1 MGEGMSDHVS
11 PPATAAAKR
20 RRGGGRTSGGR
31 ARRREAR
38 QDKAPPRLP
47 YIQRGVGVYSLLD
60 DEGLSLIE
68 ANAET
73 ILKEIGME
81 FRDDP
86 EVLEIF
92 RAAGC
97 DVRGERVRFEP
108 GFCRAVI
115 QKSAPRQFRQHARNP
130 AMSVEIG
137 GANTLFCPSFGP
149 PFVHDLAGGRRYAT
163 LEDFRNFTRL
173 HHMLASV
180 HHSGGVVCEP
190 VDIPVPVRHLDMI
203 YAHLRLNDKPFMGA
217 VTAPERALDTVEMAK
232 IVFGAGFVEAH
243 CCLYSV
249 SNVNA
254 PLVLDATML
263 GALKVYAR
271 HNQAVVVSP
280 FILAGA
286 MSPVTVAG
294 TLSQLFAEVLAG
306 LALIQ
311 LIRPGAPAVFGTF
324 ASPISMQTGAPT
336 FGTPE
341 GMQIQFSAAAL
352 ARRLG
357 VPFHSVGALTASKVP
372 DAQAAY
378 ESALQLQA
386 AVLAGVNFIIHATG
400 CLEGLLTMGYEKT
413 VMDADVCGALQ
424 AFAKG
429 VDLSANAQALDA
441 VREVGPGNHYLGCQ
455 HTQRNFETAF
465 YRSTLADNKT
475 FEQWRADGGHWH
487 QERAARL
494 WRKMLED
501 YQAPPMDEA
510 VDEALQAYMARRRE
524 EIGRGA

>member
-1 MGEGMSDHVS
+1 MS
-11 PPATAAAKR
+11 AKR
-20 RRGGGRTSGGR
+20 GRSGGR
-31 ARRREAR
+31 AQRRHER
-38 QDKAPPRLP
+38 QGTAAPRLP
-47 YIQRGVGVYSLLD
+47 YIQRGVGTYRLLD

-86 EVLEIF
+86 EVLEIW
-92 RAAGC
+92 RDAGA
-97 DVRGERVRFEP
+97 DVQGERVRFEP
-108 GFCRAVI
+108 GMCRALI
-115 QKSAPRQFRQHARNP
+115 QKNAPRQFRQHARNP
-130 AMSVEIG
+130 EMSVEIG
-137 GANTLFCPSFGP
+137 GDNSLFCPSFGP
-149 PFVHDLAGGRRYAT
+149 PFVHDLEGGRRYAT
-163 LEDFRNFTRL
+163 LEDFRNFTKL

-190 VDIPVPVRHLDMI
+190 VDVAVPVRHLDMI
-203 YAHLRLNDKPFMGA
+203 YTHLRYNDKPFMGA

-232 IVFGAGFVEAH
+232 IVFGRDFVEEN

-306 LALIQ
+306 LALVQ

-341 GMQIQFSAAAL
+341 GMQIQFCAAAL

-357 VPFHSVGALTASKVP
+357 VPFHSVGALTAAKVP

-378 ESALQLQA
+378 ESAMQLQA
-386 AVLAGVNFIIHATG
+386 AFLAGVNFIIHATG

-413 VMDADVCGALQ
+413 VMDADICGALQ
-424 AFAKG
+424 AFSKG
-429 VDLSANAQALDA
+429 VDLSENAQALDA
-441 VREVGPGNHYLGCQ
+441 LREVGPGNHFLGCE

-465 YRSTLADNKT
+465 YRSSLADNKS
-475 FEQWRADGGHWH
+475 FEQWSDEGAVWH
-487 QERAARL
+487 QDRAAKL
-494 WRKMLED
+494 WRQMLKD
-501 YQAPPMDEA
+501 YEKPPMDEA
-510 VDEALQAYMARRRE
+510 VDEALLAYMAKRRE
-524 EIGRGA
+524 EIGEGGA

>member
-1 MGEGMSDHVS
+1 MSDQMS
-11 PPATAAAKR
+11 PPERVAAKEA
-20 RRGGGRTSGGR
+20 RGGKRMRGGR
-31 ARRREAR
+31 AQRQQERR
-38 QDKAPPRLP
+38 DKPPPRLP
-47 YIQRGVGVYSLLD
+47 YIQRRVGVYSLLD

-86 EVLEIF
+86 EVLGIF
-92 RAAGC
+92 RDAGC
-97 DVRGERVRFEP
+97 DVTGERVRFEP

-115 QKSAPRQFRQHARNP
+115 QASAPRQFRQHARNP

-137 GANTLFCPSFGP
+137 GANSLFCPSFGP
-149 PFVHDLAGGRRYAT
+149 PFVHDLEGGRRYAT

-173 HHMLASV
+173 HHMLPSV

-190 VDIPVPVRHLDMI
+190 VDIPVPIRHLEMI
-203 YAHLRLNDKPFMGA
+203 YSHLRLNDKPFMGA
-217 VTAPERALDTVEMAK
+217 VTAPERALDTVNMAK
-232 IVFGAGFVEAH
+232 IVMGEAFVEEN
-243 CCLYSV
+243 CCIYSV

-306 LALIQ
+306 LSLIQ

-341 GMQIQFSAAAL
+341 GMQIQFCAAAL

-378 ESALQLQA
+378 ESAMQLQA
-386 AVLAGVNFIIHATG
+386 AFLAGVNFIIHATG

-413 VMDADVCGALQ
+413 VMDADICGALQ
-424 AFAKG
+424 AFAQG
-429 VDLSANAQALDA
+429 VDLSENAQALDA
-441 VREVGPGNHYLGCQ
+441 VREVGPGAHYLGCA

-465 YRSTLADNKT
+465 YRPTLADNKSY
-475 FEQWRADGGHWH
+475 EQWSDEGGQWH
-487 QERAARL
+487 QERAAKL
-494 WRKMLED
+494 WRKMLAD
-501 YQAPPMDEA
+501 YQPPPMDEA
-510 VDEALQAYMARRRE
+510 VDEALLAYMAQRRE
-524 EIGRGA
+524 EIGQGA